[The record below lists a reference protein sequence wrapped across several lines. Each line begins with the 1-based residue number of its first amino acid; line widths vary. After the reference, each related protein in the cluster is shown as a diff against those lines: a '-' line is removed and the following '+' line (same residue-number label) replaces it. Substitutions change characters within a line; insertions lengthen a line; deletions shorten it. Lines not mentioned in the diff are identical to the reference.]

1 MVKEGERFVTSKTT
15 LLSLKKS
22 HLTGDQCGEIILSE
36 GSIAS
41 ATGCSWR
48 VR

>member
-22 HLTGDQCGEIILSE
+22 HLTGDQ
-36 GSIAS
+36 
-41 ATGCSWR
+41 
-48 VR
+48 